1 MNRIVI
7 VPNATGQLLQIAW
20 HLDELIVNINF
31 EDIAGRIDPPAFGD
45 LCQFDALDPL
55 EVLCDLAEFEDVARG
70 IDPIAAGNLCQFAW
84 GNLLEQL
91 SALVK

>member
-1 MNRIVI
+1 
-7 VPNATGQLLQIAW
+7 
-20 HLDELIVNINF
+20 
-31 EDIAGRIDPPAFGD
+31 
-45 LCQFDALDPL
+45 LDPL